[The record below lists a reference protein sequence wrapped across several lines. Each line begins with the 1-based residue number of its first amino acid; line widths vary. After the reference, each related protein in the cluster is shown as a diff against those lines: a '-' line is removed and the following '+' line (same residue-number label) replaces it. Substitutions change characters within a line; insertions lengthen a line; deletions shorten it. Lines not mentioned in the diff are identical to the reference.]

1 MGHMMKNEDRKIKG
15 RNKKDSNKTVMVK
28 LNDQFIKNI
37 FEYK

>member
-1 MGHMMKNEDRKIKG
+1 MMKNEDRKIKG